1 MSQYFS
7 IHPGN
12 PQHRLIAQAADIVRR
27 GGVIVYPTDSVYA
40 IGCHIGDKQAL
51 ERVRNIRRVDKNHN
65 FTLLCRDL
73 SELANYARV
82 DNSDFRILKART
94 PGPFTFILPASSE
107 VPKRLMHPKRKT
119 VGIRVPDSP
128 IAQALLDE
136 LGEPMMS
143 VTLIMPGDEYPLA
156 DPYDIRQ
163 TLESH
168 VDAIIDGGYCGL
180 EPTTVVD
187 MTGDQPELRRQG
199 MGDFSL
205 IGY

>member
-7 IHPGN
+7 IHPDN
-12 PQHRLIAQAADIVRR
+12 PQHRLIAQAAEIVRR

-107 VPKRLMHPKRKT
+107 VPKRFMHPKRKT

-128 IAQALLDE
+128 IAQALLEE
-136 LGEPMMS
+136 LGEPMMT
-143 VTLIMPGDEYPLA
+143 VTLIMPGDEYPLT

-199 MGDFSL
+199 MGDFSR
-205 IGY
+205 I